1 MFEQKKIREILT
13 TYRIVAVVGLSRDTS
28 KDSYR
33 VSSYLQDNGFKI
45 IPVNPFANKILGEKS
60 YTCLLEIPIDI
71 QKTIEIVDIFR
82 PSNDV
87 PRIVKETIRLRRKHG
102 LPYVIWMQL
111 GIIDD
116 LAAQIAKNAGLEV
129 VMNRCIMV
137 EHSSLF
143 QKPE

>member
-13 TYRIVAVVGLSRDTS
+13 TYRIVAVVGLSRDPS

-60 YTCLLEIPIDI
+60 YSCLLEIPIDI
-71 QKTIEIVDIFR
+71 QKAIEIVDIFR

-87 PRIVKETIRLRRKHG
+87 PRIVEEAIRLRRKHG

-116 LAAQIAKNAGLEV
+116 LAAQIARNAGLEV
-129 VMNRCIMV
+129 VMNRCIMI